1 MNKKGFTLIE
11 LIAVVVIM
19 AIIALIAT
27 PNIVNMLDKGKKE
40 DYVSDAKEIITKAT
54 YMYKQEKYRK
64 DGNIFSEGTDRATIR
79 LKNINGIDDYT
90 DPYGFTYDKEM
101 SYVEF
106 IKPSTTGLAE
116 RQVKIFLTSNNGE
129 ECYLL
134 SSDSNDDIDTNMVKE
149 GNYDKVSKTCSATNS

>member
-54 YMYKQEKYRK
+54 YMYKQEKYRN
-64 DGNIFSEGTDRATIR
+64 DTSIFQGGKTIK
-79 LKNINGIDDYT
+79 LEDIKGIDDYT
-90 DPYGFTYDKEM
+90 DPYGFEYDKGN
-101 SYVEF
+101 SYVTFED
-106 IKPSTTGLAE
+106 PPTGSLGE
-116 RQVKIFLTSNNGE
+116 RKVKIFLISNNDNGE
-129 ECYLL
+129 CNYLDGYKDKIGVGEVKQGTKE
-134 SSDSNDDIDTNMVKE
+134 SS
-149 GNYDKVSKTCSATNS
+149 TCPS